1 MIMRMSISTFRWLAL
16 AILLTTASLG
26 SRALAT
32 ENEIS
37 GGPRELLITYRAEA
51 ANRPAFRSYLL
62 GEGSA
67 QLTKLKQQGVLKSFQ
82 ILFNPYVTPGTWDA
96 MTILSFARY
105 TDIKRWKEVERTMPG
120 GLTAAGLRLAKPSG
134 TYSADL
140 SWEGVS
146 DNPSPERDNVFY
158 VIPYDYNAADQYK
171 KYVNG
176 YVIPQV
182 EGWLKEGVLSRYRI
196 FLNRDPVG
204 PPWDA
209 LFIYQYRDLESFG
222 RREEVVAKVRGPLRD
237 DPAWKQLSDI
247 KATLRTEE
255 ENTIADL
262 LFE

>member
-1 MIMRMSISTFRWLAL
+1 MTINLSFFRGMAIALLLAATSL
-16 AILLTTASLG
+16 AQG
-26 SRALAT
+26 RAEAT

-37 GGPRELLITYRAEA
+37 GGPRELLITYRCEP
-51 ANRPAFRSYLL
+51 ANRPAFRTYLL

-67 QLTKLKQQGVLKSFQ
+67 ELAKLKKQGVLKSFQ
-82 ILFNPYVTPGTWDA
+82 IVFNPYVTPGTWDA
-96 MTILSFARY
+96 MTILSFPRFAD
-105 TDIKRWKEVERTMPG
+105 TQRWKEVERTLPG

-140 SWEGVS
+140 SWEGIS
-146 DNPSPERDNVFY
+146 DNPGPDRDHVFY

-171 KYVNG
+171 KYVSG

-182 EGWLKEGVLSRYRI
+182 EGWIKEGVLSRYRI
-196 FLNRDPVG
+196 FLNRYQVG

-209 LFIYQYRDLESFG
+209 LFIYEYRDLESFG
-222 RREEVVAKVRGPLRD
+222 RREETVAKVRIPLKD

-247 KATLRTEE
+247 KQTLRTEE

-262 LFE
+262 LVE

>member
-1 MIMRMSISTFRWLAL
+1 MRMNISPFRWLAV
-16 AILLTTASLG
+16 AILLAIASLG
-26 SRALAT
+26 GHAMAT

-37 GGPRELLITYRAEA
+37 GGPGELLITYRAEP
-51 ANRPAFRSYLL
+51 ANRPAFRTYLL

-67 QLTKLKQQGVLKSFQ
+67 QLAKLKQQGVLKNFQ

-96 MTILSFARY
+96 MTILSFSHYA
-105 TDIKRWKEVERTMPG
+105 DIKRWKEIERTLPG
-120 GLTAAGLRLAKPSG
+120 GLTAAGLKLAKPSG

-140 SWEGVS
+140 AWEGQS
-146 DNPSPERDNVFY
+146 DHPGPAGDHVFY
-158 VIPYDYNAADQYK
+158 VIPYDINNADQYR

-209 LFIYQYRDLESFG
+209 LFVYEYRDLDSFG
-222 RREEVVAKVRGPLRD
+222 RREETVAKVRGPLRE
-237 DPAWKQLSDI
+237 DPAWKQLNDI

-262 LFE
+262 LVE